1 MGISV
6 SSRRLKMSSLF
17 DIKYDYDN
25 LDRPLM
31 WVLSPKSKDA
41 NSMLNMKAL
50 VGSTLATLD
59 RVFLGSLG
67 QGLDLDGTEEQYKMF
82 KKSSELKTETVQI
95 TSILEKVIDSQ
106 TNHDI
111 GGHSNIVSPLSSK

>member
-1 MGISV
+1 MDISV

-17 DIKYDYDN
+17 DINYDYDD

-95 TSILEKVIDSQ
+95 ASILEKVIR
-106 TNHDI
+106 
-111 GGHSNIVSPLSSK
+111 